1 MAAATAHSNE
11 SAHAAAEA
19 APDSLYARMG
29 GEAAVEKAVEVFY
42 QRILKDAE
50 LAPFFASVDMKKQRR
65 KQVAFMT
72 YVFGGSG
79 AYEGRDLGAS
89 HRRLIREQGMTHH
102 HFDLVAG
109 HLDATLQ
116 ELGVAQDLKDEAM
129 TIVASARPLIF
140 GPAEAGAGAAKA

>member
-1 MAAATAHSNE
+1 MATATAAA
-11 SAHAAAEA
+11 
-19 APDSLYARMG
+19 DSLYSRMG
-29 GEAAVEKAVEVFY
+29 GEAAVEKAVDVFY
-42 QRILKDAE
+42 HKILADAE
-50 LAPFFASVDMKKQRR
+50 LAPFFASVDMKKQIR

-89 HRRLIREQGMTHH
+89 HSRLIREQGMNHH

-116 ELGVAQDLKDEAM
+116 ELGVAQDLKNEAM
-129 TIVASARPLIF
+129 AIVASARPLIF
-140 GPAEAGAGAAKA
+140 GPAEAGAATA